1 LRDVVH
7 QQYSELRRSLAGL
20 GNYQLAPAFLP
31 RYITKQMRW
40 NSMTE
45 EAKETAFKKF
55 LSDNGILHLPIFTV
69 CHNHIHQKL
78 L

>member
-1 LRDVVH
+1 
-7 QQYSELRRSLAGL
+7 
-20 GNYQLAPAFLP
+20 
-31 RYITKQMRW
+31 MRW